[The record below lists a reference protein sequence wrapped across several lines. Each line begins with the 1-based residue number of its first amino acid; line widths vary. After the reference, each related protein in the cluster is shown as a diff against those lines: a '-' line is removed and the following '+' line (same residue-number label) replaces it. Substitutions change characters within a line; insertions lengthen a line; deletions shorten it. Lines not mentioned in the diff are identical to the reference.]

1 MIDNILTT
9 ISLFGNELLDSGA
22 FLELISRF
30 AVNLL
35 FAFIVIRLIYYKATR
50 NTEFLFSIFLVNV
63 TVFFICILLGGVK
76 VKMGFAFGLFAIFS
90 ILRYRTEAIPIKAM
104 TFLFIAITIAVI
116 NSLTS
121 NKISIAEIMFAN
133 IAITILSYL
142 LEKIWLN
149 KRTISKRV
157 TYEKIDL
164 IVPGKREELIADL
177 EKRTGLE
184 ITDIEIISIDFLRD
198 VANINVFYNQSDK
211 SIDTIIEESAR

>member
-1 MIDNILTT
+1 MIDNILTN

-164 IVPGKREELIADL
+164 IVPEKREELIADL

-198 VANINVFYNQSDK
+198 VANITVFYNQSDK